1 MPTKKLKFRS
11 GFVAIIGRPN
21 AGKSTLLNA
30 LVGEK
35 VSIVTEKPQTTRN
48 RILGIINQQG
58 YQIILMDTPGIHKPL
73 FKLNQRMM
81 SYMHDSLQHKDL
93 VLLIVDVSQKFG
105 RGDQFVL
112 DLLKG
117 SKGKRFLL
125 LNKVDL
131 IDKPKLLPF
140 MDRYR
145 RDILF
150 DETIPI
156 SALNGEG
163 VDKVLAE
170 IRKVLPDGPQYF
182 PEDMH
187 TDQPERF
194 LASEIIREKLIQCTK
209 NELPYVTAVLM
220 DRFEE
225 SSLLTRIYVTIVVER
240 SSQKAIVIGQAG
252 KRLKKIGMMARQEL
266 EKHFSSKVYLE
277 LFVKIAPGWRD
288 NSQIVDSLNFN
299 EDFTLP

>member
-1 MPTKKLKFRS
+1 MPSKKLKFRS

-30 LVGEK
+30 LVGKK

-48 RILGIINQQG
+48 RILGIVNQEG
-58 YQIILMDTPGIHKPL
+58 CQIILMDTPGIHKPL
-73 FKLNQRMM
+73 FKLNKKMM
-81 SYMHDSLQHKDL
+81 SHVHDSLQHKDL
-93 VLLIVDVSQKFG
+93 VLLIVDVSKEFG

-112 DLLKG
+112 DLLKN

-125 LNKVDL
+125 LNNVDL
-131 IDKPKLLPF
+131 IHKPKLLPF

-145 RDILF
+145 QNILF

-156 SALNGEG
+156 SALSGEG
-163 VDKVLAE
+163 IDKVLVE

-182 PEDMH
+182 PEDIH

-194 LASEIIREKLIQCTK
+194 LASEIIREKLIQYTK
-209 NELPYVTAVLM
+209 NELPYATAVLM

-225 SSLLTRIYVTIVVER
+225 STLLTRIHVTIVVER

-252 KRLKKIGMMARQEL
+252 KRLKKIGTMARQEL
-266 EKHFSSKVYLE
+266 EKHFPPKVYLE
-277 LFVKIAPGWRD
+277 LFVKISPGWRD
-288 NSQIVDSLNFN
+288 NSQIVDSLDFD
-299 EDFTLP
+299 EDFS